1 MEALVAVGVASN
13 AVQFVDFASK
23 LLHTFHELRH
33 NAASAENQDHA
44 VIVAHLRDLTGKISD
59 EAKALEQGT
68 ATVNADDK
76 ALQPVAEGCCV
87 LARQLLQRLETCGVH
102 PGRQATFLKRSKT
115 ALKCMWNKREI
126 QEITERLHHFRSEIQ
141 FHLMSRASARQ
152 ISPIALQSIDDQ
164 LKKAARQLEELSMEN
179 KGLETQI
186 QNTISLINGN
196 HAALSHQITQWQ
208 PQEKS
213 QSQNSVGFGLEGDR
227 RFAGSFQP
235 VSTPESILSP
245 FEDTF
250 GAGFREIQGSII
262 EAVRD
267 ELKANSLAELACV
280 ETFFRHATQQMEI
293 RLGDALKSSREN
305 TELSSGLQVE
315 KTVSMKE
322 PTTPEMNSK
331 GDDTETVRRYQ
342 HQTIRTDVS
351 LNIYTV
357 LCRRRWS
364 IDVGLGEFYLKYEHL
379 VEFISSGPARDIFE
393 INAHWIPSPAYFS
406 TGITGDFR
414 YLTHPCAPP
423 KLIFQ
428 PRIYRVLPSYH
439 EAWEVIQRGDL
450 ISVRRM
456 LTEKTMLPSDQNAF
470 GEGLLHFAAFHG
482 EVDICKALISCGADV
497 DARCRQGCE
506 L

>member
-1 MEALVAVGVASN
+1 MEALVAVGIASN

-23 LLHTFHELRH
+23 LLHTSHELRH
-33 NAASAENQDHA
+33 NAASAENRDHA
-44 VIVAHLRDLTGKISD
+44 VIVAHFMDLTGKISD

-76 ALQPVAEGCCV
+76 ALQPVAEGCCE
-87 LARQLLQRLETCGVH
+87 LARQLLQRLETCGIH

-141 FHLMSRASARQ
+141 FHLMSRVSARQ

-164 LKKAARQLEELSMEN
+164 LKKTARQLEELSMEN

-213 QSQNSVGFGLEGDR
+213 QSQNGVGFGLGGDR
-227 RFAGSFQP
+227 RFTRSFQP
-235 VSTPESILSP
+235 ASTPESILSP

-250 GAGFREIQGSII
+250 RAGFREIQGSII

-305 TELSSGLQVE
+305 PELSSGLQVE
-315 KTVSMKE
+315 ETVSMKE
-322 PTTPEMNSK
+322 PTTPDLNSN
-331 GDDTETVRRYQ
+331 GDDTET
-342 HQTIRTDVS
+342 
-351 LNIYTV
+351 
-357 LCRRRWS
+357 
-364 IDVGLGEFYLKYEHL
+364 
-379 VEFISSGPARDIFE
+379 
-393 INAHWIPSPAYFS
+393 
-406 TGITGDFR
+406 
-414 YLTHPCAPP
+414 
-423 KLIFQ
+423 
-428 PRIYRVLPSYH
+428 
-439 EAWEVIQRGDL
+439 
-450 ISVRRM
+450 
-456 LTEKTMLPSDQNAF
+456 
-470 GEGLLHFAAFHG
+470 
-482 EVDICKALISCGADV
+482 
-497 DARCRQGCE
+497 
-506 L
+506 